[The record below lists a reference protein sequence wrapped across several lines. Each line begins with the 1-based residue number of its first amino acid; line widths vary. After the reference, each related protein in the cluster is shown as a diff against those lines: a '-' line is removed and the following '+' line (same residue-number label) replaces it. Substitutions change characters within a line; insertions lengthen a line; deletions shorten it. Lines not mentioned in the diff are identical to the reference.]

1 MTLTEAL
8 PYNPPFADRN
18 FPPAHRPSPIPDHLN
33 ASSTYLT
40 MSFEYLASIAQIILI
55 DIVLSGDNAV
65 VIAMAAH
72 RLPPYQRKQAIMWG
86 GGIAITMRIVFT
98 MVMAFLLMVPGV
110 RLFGGMVLAWIACKL
125 LGEEEEHAVA
135 ADDADRTAMAAIRMI
150 FVADFVMSLD
160 NMLAVAGASHGD
172 WQRLLLGLIVSIAII
187 MTCSSYIARLMNRY
201 KWIVTVGAAI
211 LALTAAQMMSGDRE
225 VASFFVHRVGVCLN
239 SHWEDDY
246 LASHAHVANLKPDQI
261 PAELRDLVE
270 VRRNDL
276 KFVGQMSA
284 EQRDLLLDAVSSDA
298 DKKEIEGL
306 YEQSR
311 QRDVPSW
318 VPASWHSRV
327 ATFFQ
332 RKWPVEDSRKL
343 EGKHYHVVTWIFNTL
358 VIVACLTSP
367 YWRRKKNG
375 AAAAS
380 GGTADAAASNS
391 NNAPKSH

>member
-1 MTLTEAL
+1 
-8 PYNPPFADRN
+8 
-18 FPPAHRPSPIPDHLN
+18 
-33 ASSTYLT
+33 
-40 MSFEYLASIAQIILI
+40 MSLAYLASIAQIILI

-65 VIAMAAH
+65 VLAMAAH

-86 GGIAITMRIVFT
+86 GGIAITMRIIFT

-125 LGEEEEHAVA
+125 LGEEEEHSVA

-201 KWIVTVGAAI
+201 KWIVTVGAGI

-246 LASHAHVANLKPDQI
+246 LATHAHVANLSADQI
-261 PAELRDLVE
+261 PVEVQDRVELRKTDL
-270 VRRNDL
+270 L
-276 KFVGQMSA
+276 FTGQMSS
-284 EQRDLLLDAVSSDA
+284 EQRDALLAAVSTSE
-298 DKKEIEGL
+298 DKEAIEGL

-311 QRDVPSW
+311 QREVPNW
-318 VPASWHSRV
+318 VPEAWRTS
-327 ATFFQ
+327 ATHFFQ
-332 RKWPVEDSRKL
+332 RKWPVEDSKKL
-343 EGKHYHVVTWIFNTL
+343 AGHHYHFVAWIFNTL

-367 YWRRKKNG
+367 IWRRKLS
-375 AAAAS
+375 ASDQPAAAS
-380 GGTADAAASNS
+380 EQGQSQDDRG
-391 NNAPKSH
+391 